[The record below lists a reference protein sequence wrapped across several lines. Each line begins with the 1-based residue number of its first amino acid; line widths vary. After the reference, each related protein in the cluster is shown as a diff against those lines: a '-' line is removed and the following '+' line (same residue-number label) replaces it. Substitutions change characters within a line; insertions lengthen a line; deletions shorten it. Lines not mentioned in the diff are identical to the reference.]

1 MQVPIIHVHGNTGS
15 YYWHPPLPHQKTKGS
30 SCQPIFHEADYLVSV
45 ACIYFLHDFLKLIF
59 LECTCFTILCQFL
72 LYKKENQ
79 LYIYICPLF
88 FGFPSQ
94 LGHHRELSR
103 APQAVQQVLICHLF
117 YTQYQQCMYV
127 NPFPN
132 SSHPTWCPYICSLH
146 LCLCFCF
153 ADKIICT
160 IFLDSTYT
168 R

>member
-88 FGFPSQ
+88 FGFTSH
-94 LGHHRELSR
+94 LGHHKVLSR
-103 APQAVQQVLICHLF
+103 VPCAIQLVLVLISYLF
-117 YTQYQQCMYV
+117 YTHCQQCICV
-127 NPFPN
+127 NPTLPIH
-132 SSHPTWCPYICSLH
+132 SHPPLSPLVSIRLFSMSLS
-146 LCLCFCF
+146 LFLFC
-153 ADKIICT
+153 K
-160 IFLDSTYT
+160 
-168 R
+168 